1 MNIFVLTANVS
12 LNCFAARARQT
23 KVSLVLAVTMAPN
36 GYSHLSHLSLRA
48 AKGHL
53 PRLGEVPPAVRALLQ
68 VVPPAICS
76 PLVRDY
82 SRSRIKRAL
91 TDRPVRVS
99 AKQAV
104 TSVSPDD

>member
-36 GYSHLSHLSLRA
+36 GYSHLSLRA